1 MSETVLVAILSLVG
15 TFGGSLLG
23 ILAANK
29 LINYRI
35 GKVEEKDKEQDKRI
49 DDHNKRIFIIEGQ
62 MIEAQ
67 HDIKDIKKKIF

>member
-29 LINYRI
+29 LMNYRI
-35 GKVEEKDKEQDKRI
+35 GKVEEVNKKQNEHL
-49 DDHNKRIFIIEGQ
+49 DDHNRRIFIVEGRVT
-62 MIEAQ
+62 ELE
-67 HDIKDIKKKIF
+67 HDMKDVKKKIY